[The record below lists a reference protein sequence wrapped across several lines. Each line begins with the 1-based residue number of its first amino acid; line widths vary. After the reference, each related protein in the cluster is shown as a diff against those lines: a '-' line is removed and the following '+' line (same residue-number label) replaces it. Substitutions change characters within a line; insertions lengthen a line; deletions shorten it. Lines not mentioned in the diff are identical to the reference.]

1 MHKYKIEFLD
11 SAWKDLDEIADIHL
25 NLVGVDS
32 ARRITD
38 KILDTIELLES
49 NPYLGT
55 VPRYQNIA
63 EQGYRVLICE
73 KYLCF
78 YKVGADVIE
87 IYHIADGRR
96 DYPALF
102 E

>member
-1 MHKYKIEFLD
+1 MHKYKIKLLD

-25 NLVGVDS
+25 NLVGVNS

-38 KILDTIELLES
+38 KILNTSELLES
-49 NPYLGT
+49 NPYLG
-55 VPRYQNIA
+55 VEPKYSNIA
-63 EQGYRVLICE
+63 DHGYRMLICE

-78 YKVGADVIE
+78 YKVGTDIIE

-96 DYPALF
+96 DYPSLF
-102 E
+102 